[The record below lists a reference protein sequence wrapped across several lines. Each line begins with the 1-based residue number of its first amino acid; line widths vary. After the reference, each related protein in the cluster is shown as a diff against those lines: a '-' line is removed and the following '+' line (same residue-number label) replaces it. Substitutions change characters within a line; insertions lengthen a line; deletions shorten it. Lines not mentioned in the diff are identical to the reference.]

1 MQEWLMPDPQV
12 ARSEFGSDELLLLPG
27 TGVPLVEALNDG
39 IVVAG
44 ADNRILYANRAV
56 TDLLGWVPNALVGE
70 PIATIVPERL
80 RDAHVAGFS
89 RYFETGQPHIIG
101 VPTRVPALRS
111 DGTEQTVELVLSVLP
126 FPTGDLAVA
135 TLRDVADRVD
145 LERQTALAHHLLTLF
160 VDDADEQGVAEHIV
174 EVLGEELDAA
184 LSALWLPAYD
194 DEFLD
199 CCALWRAPSDVASAF
214 EEATRTL
221 RLRRGEGLPGRVW
234 LSGQARWIPDL
245 TLDANFPRGSVAA
258 TDRLRSAFAVP
269 VANRS
274 RILGVVELFFV
285 DHRDQNDSL
294 LTTMTA
300 VGARL
305 GEFLE
310 RKHLDAE
317 RQRIA
322 ERERIVAGVLQRSLL
337 PSALPELPG
346 IELGVAFHPG
356 GELVVGGDF
365 YDCFPIDGSPDSPTF
380 GILIGDVCGTGPE
393 AAAVTGLVRHSARAL
408 ARTGMAPIEVLE
420 HVNAALLDRTASDG
434 RFCTCVFGTV
444 RRDDDGGLTLRI
456 VNAGHPPPLLRSA
469 TGRSS
474 ATPVSGTLLG
484 AFATIDLVEQHLR
497 LLPGETLVAYTDGVT
512 EARRDGELFG
522 EARLESLVDAAS
534 GAVADLAHDVVA
546 ASERFASGVSDDM
559 VVLALR
565 AVEPGICQPLVQLG
579 NESLIVVRITHKN
592 LRLL

>member
-1 MQEWLMPDPQV
+1 MQECCMPEPEV
-12 ARSEFGSDELLLLPG
+12 VRTERRSVELLLLPG
-27 TGVPLVEALNDG
+27 TEIPLIEALNDA

-44 ADNRILYANRAV
+44 PDNRILYANRAV
-56 TDLLGWVPNALVGE
+56 ADLLGWAPNALIGAPV
-70 PIATIVPERL
+70 ATLVPERL

-89 RYFETGQPHIIG
+89 RYFETARPHIIG
-101 VPTRVPALRS
+101 VPTRVPALRA
-111 DGTEQTVELVLSVLP
+111 DGTEQIVELLLSVLP
-126 FPTGDLAVA
+126 LNAGGNFAVA

-160 VDDADEQGVAEHIV
+160 VDDADEQGVAEHMVAVI
-174 EVLGEELDAA
+174 GEELEAA
-184 LSALWLPAYD
+184 FSALWLPAED
-194 DEFLD
+194 DVHID
-199 CCALWRAPSDVASAF
+199 CCALWRAASNVTSGF
-214 EEATRTL
+214 EDTTRTL

-234 LSGQARWIPDL
+234 LSGQARWIADL
-245 TLDANFPRGSVAA
+245 ALDPNLPRGTAA
-258 TDRLRSAFAVP
+258 AIDGLRSAFAVP

-274 RILGVVELFFV
+274 RILGVVELFFANRC
-285 DHRDQNDSL
+285 DPNESL

-300 VGARL
+300 IGARL

-322 ERERIVAGVLQRSLL
+322 DRERAVAGILQRSLL
-337 PSALPELPG
+337 PPAMPELPG

-365 YDCFPIDGSPDSPTF
+365 YDCFLIDGSTDHATW

-420 HVNAALLDRTASDG
+420 HVNDALLERTASDG
-434 RFCTCVFGTV
+434 RFCTCWFATARG
-444 RRDDDGGLTLRI
+444 DEDGGLNLRI

-469 TGRSS
+469 TGGSS
-474 ATPVSGTLLG
+474 EVTGHGTLLG
-484 AFATIDLVEQHLR
+484 AFAIIDLEEQQLR

-522 EARLESLVDAAS
+522 EARLRALLDTADGTA
-534 GAVADLAHDVVA
+534 GDLAAEVVA
-546 ASERFASGVSDDM
+546 AANRFASGVSDDM
-559 VVLALR
+559 VVLAVR
-565 AVEPGICQPLVQLG
+565 AVEPA
-579 NESLIVVRITHKN
+579 SLN
-592 LRLL
+592 